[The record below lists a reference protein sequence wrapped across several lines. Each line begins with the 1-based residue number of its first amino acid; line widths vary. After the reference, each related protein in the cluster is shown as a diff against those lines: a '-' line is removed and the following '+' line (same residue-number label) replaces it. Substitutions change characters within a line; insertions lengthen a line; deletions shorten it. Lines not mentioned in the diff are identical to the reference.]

1 MNPDNHKYEITDIAH
16 PEYPFLHRIRALRDI
31 GPTVKAGDLGGFV
44 EHEGNLSYEDRDSWI
59 AHDAIA
65 ANGAFVT
72 DGTLMRD
79 QAVICGEAHA
89 YRAVLSDHARVE
101 DHAHVDGGR
110 VENYARLSGHGM
122 ASAIVPSKFPILSG
136 ECTVHGI
143 VSGNVLVTSQA
154 VVLGDEKIVNEA
166 LDRLVVTE
174 RGRSIERI
182 PDRDRLVPSAEYFG
196 YDQPER
202 KQKRKREG
210 VER

>member
-1 MNPDNHKYEITDIAH
+1 MTNQKYEIIDIVH
-16 PEYPFLHRIRALRDI
+16 EKYPFLHRIRALRDI
-31 GPTVKAGDLGGFV
+31 GKDVKAGELGGFV
-44 EHEGNLSYEDRDSWI
+44 EYEGNLSFEPGDDAWI
-59 AHDAIA
+59 YNDAIA

-89 YRAVLSDHARVE
+89 HRAVLSGHARVE

-174 RGRSIERI
+174 RGRSIERS

-196 YDQPER
+196 YEPPKRKPRR
-202 KQKRKREG
+202 KQKEA
-210 VER
+210 ER

>member
-1 MNPDNHKYEITDIAH
+1 MTNQKFEITGIAH
-16 PEYPFLHRIRALRDI
+16 EEYPFLHRIRALRDI

-44 EHEGNLSYEDRDSWI
+44 EGEHNLAYEDRDAWI

-72 DGTLMRD
+72 DGTLLRD

-89 YRAVLSDHARVE
+89 HRSVLSGHARVE

-122 ASAIVPSKFPILSG
+122 VSARVPSQYPILSG
-136 ECTVHGI
+136 ECIVYGI
-143 VSGNVLVTSQA
+143 VAGNVLVTTQA
-154 VVLGDEKIVNEA
+154 VVLDDEKIA
-166 LDRLVVTE
+166 HDGLDRLVVTE
-174 RGRSIERI
+174 CGRSIQRS

-196 YDQPER
+196 RSKPR
-202 KQKRKREG
+202 QKRREA
-210 VER
+210 ER

>member
-1 MNPDNHKYEITDIAH
+1 MNPNNQKYEITDIAH

-44 EHEGNLSYEDRDSWI
+44 EGECNLSYEDRDSWI

-79 QAVICGEAHA
+79 QAVICGEAHVHK
-89 YRAVLSDHARVE
+89 AVLSDHARVE

-122 ASAIVPSKFPILSG
+122 AHAIVPSKFPILSG

-174 RGRSIERI
+174 RGRSIERS
-182 PDRDRLVPSAEYFG
+182 PDRDRLVPSAKYFG